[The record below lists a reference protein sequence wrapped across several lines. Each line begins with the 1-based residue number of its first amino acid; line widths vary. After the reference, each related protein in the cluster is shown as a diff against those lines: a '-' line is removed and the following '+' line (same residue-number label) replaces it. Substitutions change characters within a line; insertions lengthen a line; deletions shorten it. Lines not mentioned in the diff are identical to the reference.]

1 MLEFLASNGVSFNV
15 LPNQRYKLIWIR
27 VCYLFLLSITRTF
40 ASGKTEKMVMQHL
53 KDLGFAS
60 GKVKWSHFVVVHY
73 KVLLL
78 CC

>member
-60 GKVKWSHFVVVHY
+60 GKVK
-73 KVLLL
+73 
-78 CC
+78 